1 MNFFRMLAVGALLAV
16 SLSAQ
21 AEFKTI
27 TRANEVILSQL
38 QLPASINGTTSFKSC
53 GTCSRQTVSVNAATR
68 YRLNG
73 EFMPLADF
81 RRELA
86 VVTDRQRKAAI
97 VMHHLETD
105 LVTMISIRL

>member
-1 MNFFRMLAVGALLAV
+1 MKLFGMLVVGALLAV
-16 SLSAQ
+16 SVSAH

-27 TRANEVILSQL
+27 TRANEVILSEL

-53 GTCSRQTVSVNAATR
+53 GTCSRQTVGVNAATR
-68 YRLNG
+68 YKLNG
-73 EFMPLADF
+73 KFMSLADF

-86 VVTDRQRKAAI
+86 LVTDRQSKAAI
-97 VMHHLETD
+97 VMHHLETN